1 MAASLLAV
9 SVMTLTSC
17 DSGIVRRK
25 GVVAEVR
32 TVDGAPEE
40 VEVCLSS
47 TVDAGSSYGDKSPS
61 SGECLAGIPEGS
73 VPEPGDCIVLQIQG
87 ESSMLG
93 ITPADGC

>member
-1 MAASLLAV
+1 MAVSLLAA
-9 SVMTLTSC
+9 SVMTLPSC
-17 DSGIVRRK
+17 DPGIARRK

-32 TVDGAPEE
+32 TVDDSPGEL
-40 VEVCLSS
+40 EVCLSS

-93 ITPADGC
+93 IEPADGC